1 MSFNGCPGEAVET
14 DTCNEGPC
22 PTWSDW
28 SSWDE
33 CSEKCDGGIQSRTRQ
48 CQNGEEGDCAG
59 SATDEQQCNRQSCER
74 EMVYW
79 DNRISGTASN
89 SWTQIGEQYLPSGE
103 TIMERC
109 VAYCLSF
116 SGCFSVAVTRLEYL
130 TTDRPVTYQCYINSE
145 DFTYTVDTWG
155 QQNSAISH
163 TIQFGVFR
171 DYYEENPQF
180 LPWTIDGVIGA
191 NYAEVEG
198 LCDDTNTGFGT
209 VNYRETDGI
218 QFNSNDDKNIVRE
231 SGSDNCA
238 ARCFEK
244 AGCSAFFVEDGGCTF
259 VIGSTF
265 GGEENSGVS
274 ESGMLHG
281 LCPSSAFRSTF
292 TRRSQFYCYIWAPN
306 EGARLADSIVR
317 RNTGNSNTP
326 LRVWSFETRSN
337 NPMIT
342 ASQYVSVDMT
352 DLEGT
357 DRRYRP
363 IIFAIETHVRIGEN
377 QTSRKRR
384 TADAVPVDVITVKE
398 DVKLHKQ
405 AAKEAKQAA
414 KQRSIMLRT
423 DDILAE
429 IEAIEQQATSFILD
443 GGMDMPDDVEVAATG
458 PVETVEFV
466 QTAADGSVAA
476 DCSSGSC
483 ECSAGFVDNGN
494 GCEEM
499 TEEQAATTPA
509 PVTTQAVSSDSVR
522 DWLTSLINK
531 IESVLEDNRP
541 EKPRTHILKKWRKLG
556 YQFVRRFETISDKG
570 CDLADTFEDNTIDFN
585 SVNTCNVSSQFK

>member
-1 MSFNGCPGEAVET
+1 MM
-14 DTCNEGPC
+14 D
-22 PTWSDW
+22 
-28 SSWDE
+28 
-33 CSEKCDGGIQSRTRQ
+33 
-48 CQNGEEGDCAG
+48 
-59 SATDEQQCNRQSCER
+59 
-74 EMVYW
+74 
-79 DNRISGTASN
+79 
-89 SWTQIGEQYLPSGE
+89 
-103 TIMERC
+103 RC

-130 TTDRPVTYQCYINSE
+130 TVDRPVTYQCYINSE
-145 DFTYTVDTWG
+145 PFTYATDSWG
-155 QQNSAISH
+155 QQNESISQ

-180 LPWTIDGVIGA
+180 LTWTIDGVIGA

-209 VNYRETDGI
+209 VNYRETEGI
-218 QFNSNDDKNIVRE
+218 EFSSNDDKNIVRE

-265 GGEENSGVS
+265 GGEENSDVS

-281 LCPSSAFRSTF
+281 LCPSTAFRSTF

-337 NPMIT
+337 NPMVT
-342 ASQYVSVDMT
+342 ASQYVSVEMT

-377 QTSRKRR
+377 ESSRQRR
-384 TADAVPVDVITVKE
+384 SADAESVREITLKE
-398 DVKLHKQ
+398 DEKLHKQ
-405 AAKEAKQAA
+405 AAKEAKRAA

-443 GGMDMPDDVEVAATG
+443 GGMNMPDDVEIAATS

-476 DCSSGSC
+476 DCLSGSC
-483 ECSAGFVDNGN
+483 ECSVGFVDNGN

-499 TEEQAATTPA
+499 TEEQAATTQA
-509 PVTTQAVSSDSVR
+509 PVTTQAPITTQSVPSESVR
-522 DWLTSLINK
+522 DWIPSLINK
-531 IESVLEDNRP
+531 VDSVLEDNRP
-541 EKPRTHILKKWRKLG
+541 GKPRNHIMKKWQKLSE
-556 YQFVRRFETISDKG
+556 QFVQRFETISDKG
-570 CDLADTFEDNTIDFN
+570 CYLADTYKDNTIDFN
-585 SVNTCNVSSQFK
+585 SVRTCNVSFNPYS

>member
-1 MSFNGCPGEAVET
+1 MSFNDCPGDAIET

-33 CSEKCDGGIQSRTRQ
+33 CSEECDGGIQSRSRQ
-48 CQNGEEGDCAG
+48 CQSGEEGDCAG

-79 DNRISGTASN
+79 NNRIAVST
-89 SWTQIGEQYLPSGE
+89 SWTSIAEQYLPFGE
-103 TIMERC
+103 TMMERC

-116 SGCFSVAVTRLEYL
+116 SGCFSVALTRYEYL
-130 TTDRPVTYQCYINSE
+130 TTDTPDTYQCYINSD
-145 DFTYTVDTWG
+145 DFTDSIDNWG
-155 QQNSAISH
+155 YQNPVISH

-171 DYYEENPQF
+171 DYYEENPRF
-180 LPWTIDGVIGA
+180 LPWIFDGIIGA

-198 LCDDTNTGFGT
+198 FCGDTYTGFGR
-209 VNYRETDGI
+209 VNYRETYGI
-218 QFNSNDDKNIVRE
+218 KFNSNDDKNIVRK

-238 ARCFEK
+238 ARCFET
-244 AGCSAFFVEDGGCTF
+244 AGCSAFFVEDGGCTY
-259 VIGSTF
+259 VIGSTSV
-265 GGEENSGVS
+265 GERNADVS
-274 ESGMLHG
+274 ESGMLSG
-281 LCPSSAFRSTF
+281 LCPSTAFRSTF

-337 NPMIT
+337 NPMVT
-342 ASQYVSVDMT
+342 ASQYVSVEMT

-363 IIFAIETHVRIGEN
+363 ITFSIETHVRIGEN
-377 QTSRKRR
+377 ESSRKRR
-384 TADAVPVDVITVKE
+384 SADTESVLVGEITVKE

-405 AAKEAKQAA
+405 AAKEAKRAE

-476 DCSSGSC
+476 DC
-483 ECSAGFVDNGN
+483 
-494 GCEEM
+494 
-499 TEEQAATTPA
+499 
-509 PVTTQAVSSDSVR
+509 
-522 DWLTSLINK
+522 
-531 IESVLEDNRP
+531 
-541 EKPRTHILKKWRKLG
+541 
-556 YQFVRRFETISDKG
+556 
-570 CDLADTFEDNTIDFN
+570 
-585 SVNTCNVSSQFK
+585 